1 MANLSDVL
9 QHDQY
14 VARKRMLHLIG
25 GAVRVFDRQ
34 GRLLLYVDQ
43 RAFKLREEIRV
54 FADEAKTTVLLLIKA
69 RQILDFSAT
78 YDVTDVASGQMIG
91 SVQRLGMQSMVRDLW
106 QLSGLD
112 GAVIA
117 TLQEDHLVWALLRRL
132 VLDLVPQRYDL
143 HCHGRAVGTLRR
155 NWNPFTSAMTV
166 DVGMDAGRVVP
177 RALVLAATILLLL
190 IEGKQD

>member
-9 QHDQY
+9 QYDQY

-25 GAVRVFDRQ
+25 GAVRVFDQQ

-78 YDVTDVASGQMIG
+78 YDVMDTASGQTIG
-91 SVQRLGMQSMVRDLW
+91 SVQRLGVQSMVRDLW
-106 QLSGLD
+106 ELSGSD

-143 HCHGRAVGTLRR
+143 HCHGRVVGMLRR

-166 DVGMDAGRVVP
+166 DVGADAGRVVP
-177 RALVLAATILLLL
+177 RVLVLSAAILLLL